1 LFVEQMTHSTMTP
14 QEIEDKA
21 LEDNKLRLTETDVVN
36 FWNYL
41 INEIKEQGFDS
52 MTEAAQ
58 KQSPEADL
66 AKEVLKPRVM
76 RNKKHYRYNVSDIMV
91 AELEDL

>member
-1 LFVEQMTHSTMTP
+1 MAP

-21 LEDNKLRLTETDVVN
+21 LADRKLKLTETDVAN

-41 INEIKEQGFDS
+41 ISEIKEQGFDS
-52 MTEAAQ
+52 MTEAAK

-76 RNKKHYRYNVSDIMV
+76 KNRKHYRYNVSDIMV